1 MFTIYNNGI
10 VDYKGSTDNL
20 YNVKSVNEV
29 SKFKFE
35 LDNRLSNDYHE
46 SKENQDKRRKE
57 EKFLSLYKKISEI
70 NESNTQFYFVK
81 DVMIQDVLYID
92 DSHTIKEAYDLLTDK
107 NFEQIPVTTIDKRI
121 VGVIDAKFILSSL
134 IQNLDEP
141 NTFLSR
147 KLNEINFPEF
157 IATNPEEEI
166 KDVLEVMFDFHIGAM
181 VVADEDGF
189 LKGIISKSYI
199 FKAMATLPKVEV
211 WS

>member
-181 VVADEDGF
+181 VVTDEDGF